1 MRAGID
7 LGGTKTEAIAMDEA
21 GVVRARVRQPSG
33 RSYDETLAAVH
44 DVVAQVEHLAGAR
57 IERVGIGIPGS
68 PSPLTG
74 LIRNA
79 NSTWLN
85 GKPFGEDLARTL
97 ARPVRLANDANCF
110 ALSEAID
117 GAGAGTRAV
126 FGVILGTG
134 CGGGIVIDGRLW
146 AGASGIAG
154 EWGHMPLPWP
164 SGDEH
169 PGPSCWCGKAGCL
182 ETWISGP
189 GFARDHAAV
198 TGHALAPEA
207 IIAARDQG
215 DAAALASYRRL
226 VGRIAR
232 GLACVMNILDPE
244 VIVLGGGLSNIDG
257 LPEDVEAALP
267 PYVFSD
273 AASVHVVRNRHGD
286 ASGVRGAA
294 WLFA

>member
-1 MRAGID
+1 MRAGVD
-7 LGGTKTEAIAMDEA
+7 LGGTKTEAVAMDDA
-21 GVVRARVRQPSG
+21 GVIRARVRQPSG
-33 RSYDETLAAVH
+33 RTYAESLAAVH
-44 DVVAQVEHLAGAR
+44 DSIAQIERLAGTR
-57 IERVGIGIPGS
+57 VERVGIGIPGS

-85 GKPFGEDLARTL
+85 GKPFGEDLARVL

-117 GAGAGTRAV
+117 GAGAGARAV

-154 EWGHMPLPWP
+154 EWGHAPLPWP

-198 TGHALAPEA
+198 TGHALAAEA

-226 VGRIAR
+226 VERIAR

-244 VIVLGGGLSNIDG
+244 VIVLGGGLSNIGG

-267 PYVFSD
+267 AYVFSD
-273 AASVHVVRNRHGD
+273 AASVRVVRNRHGD